1 MRLLYKEKF
10 PMLFLVVIFLSFF
23 VVACQS
29 SKKEKD
35 ASYHIYFLAEGHE
48 SLKSN
53 TYRTS
58 TPKEETELLLEEI
71 EREFQAYIEDDDT
84 EIYKDFIQGKTLDST
99 ILTVD
104 VKADFLSLDFS
115 EQVLLRAALV
125 RNFTQIKRVHYV
137 KMTVNNEELLDSKGI
152 PVGLMKKD
160 DFVENSGKEINSYV
174 YSVLRF
180 FYPSVEKDRL
190 IYQEK
195 KVYYSSN
202 VPIERVVLEQ
212 VLKQSSDSH
221 IINLIPGDTQIINV
235 TVADNICYINLSKEF
250 LKIENEEDARL
261 ALYSIVNSIS
271 TNCFV
276 DYVQFSVEG
285 DANVS
290 LADKISLRQLFQVNE
305 KLNEGGGD
313 NE

>member
-1 MRLLYKEKF
+1 
-10 PMLFLVVIFLSFF
+10 
-23 VVACQS
+23 
-29 SKKEKD
+29 
-35 ASYHIYFLAEGHE
+35 
-48 SLKSN
+48 
-53 TYRTS
+53 
-58 TPKEETELLLEEI
+58 
-71 EREFQAYIEDDDT
+71 
-84 EIYKDFIQGKTLDST
+84 T

-271 TNCFV
+271 INCFV